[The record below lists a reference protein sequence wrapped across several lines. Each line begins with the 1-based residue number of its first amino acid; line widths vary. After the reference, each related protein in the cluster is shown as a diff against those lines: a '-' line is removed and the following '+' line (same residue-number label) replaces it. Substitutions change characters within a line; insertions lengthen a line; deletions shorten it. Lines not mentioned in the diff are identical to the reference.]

1 MNFARKSLNSLMLA
15 GLLAG
20 AAGAMAQGTDAAPAA
35 LNPASAATA
44 PQKARPHA
52 GEHRMDQ
59 RNPAR
64 LQERM
69 ARHQAELKAKL
80 KITPAQ
86 EGAWSAFTAA
96 MQPPANMMGQR
107 PGADQHAELAKLPT
121 PERIDRMRALRT
133 ERMNAMNTEM
143 DKRAAAVKT
152 FYAAL
157 SPEQQ
162 KTFDAEHQKMMM
174 ARHGGHG
181 AHGQHGRGT
190 PEGGMMPHG
199 H

>member
-1 MNFARKSLNSLMLA
+1 MTFTRKSLHTLILA
-15 GLLAG
+15 GLLA
-20 AAGAMAQGTDAAPAA
+20 AGGSAMAQGTDAAPAA

-44 PQKARPHA
+44 TQKARPHA
-52 GEHRMDQ
+52 GEHRMGHQ
-59 RNPAR
+59 NPAR
-64 LQERM
+64 MQERM

-96 MQPPANMMGQR
+96 MQPPAGMMGQR
-107 PGADQHAELAKLPT
+107 PGADQRAELAKLPT

-133 ERMNAMNTEM
+133 ERMNTMNAEM

-162 KTFDAEHQKMMM
+162 KTFDAEHQKMM
-174 ARHGGHG
+174 ARHDARGLRGGHGHGGH
-181 AHGQHGRGT
+181 
-190 PEGGMMPHG
+190 EGGMMQHG